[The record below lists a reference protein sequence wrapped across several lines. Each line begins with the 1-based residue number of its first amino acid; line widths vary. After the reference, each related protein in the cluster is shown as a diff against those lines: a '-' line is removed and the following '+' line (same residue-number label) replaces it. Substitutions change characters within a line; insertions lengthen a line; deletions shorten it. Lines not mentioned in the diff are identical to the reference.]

1 MGHLKRICKDAFSV
15 ARAIQETSSSELF
28 GGPGSDFLRRVCI
41 LEPEIFRFAEMI
53 LRDRRSTSY
62 DLASLFRGRRSSLD
76 RWSGKIAKRIG
87 TRPSAL
93 HSNEEVSQDC
103 FVFNIVKFKN

>member
-1 MGHLKRICKDAFSV
+1 MSIGDLHRSLEVKGARNGRKAAKHPVCSVICGSGGSKS
-15 ARAIQETSSSELF
+15 RREGLHF
-28 GGPGSDFLRRVCI
+28 GASDLHVFT
-41 LEPEIFRFAEMI
+41 EMI

-76 RWSGKIAKRIG
+76 RWTGQIAKRIG

-93 HSNEEVSQDC
+93 YSA
-103 FVFNIVKFKN
+103 FNF